1 MKGMNGAPS
10 GQIVEVGADVL
21 GVGIDYEA
29 SKLVVVG
36 PEPPIPSFKR
46 GVNVAAM
53 DLPRLP

>member
-1 MKGMNGAPS
+1 MNGAPS